1 MSSGKNGRLT
11 RVTPLPAPSEPKH
24 GQPIIPSTE
33 HGSEPAVEPYINKKE
48 VARRMGR
55 TTRGVDKMMRRGL
68 IPYYKFGYRVA
79 YRWSEIQQHLAET
92 CRVCRS

>member
-1 MSSGKNGRLT
+1 
-11 RVTPLPAPSEPKH
+11 
-24 GQPIIPSTE
+24 
-33 HGSEPAVEPYINKKE
+33 
-48 VARRMGR
+48 MGR

>member
-1 MSSGKNGRLT
+1 MTNPNLDYLSHGAPHPASGHLLPSAEK
-11 RVTPLPAPSEPKH
+11 VTDL
-24 GQPIIPSTE
+24 
-33 HGSEPAVEPYINKKE
+33 AVEPYINKKE
-48 VARRMGR
+48 VARRLGR

-79 YRWSEIQQHLAET
+79 YRWSEIQNHLAET

>member
-1 MSSGKNGRLT
+1 MNACRMGHQEKLKAETLKPEMDVAVNHNLAPLT
-11 RVTPLPAPSEPKH
+11 AGDL
-24 GQPIIPSTE
+24 
-33 HGSEPAVEPYINKKE
+33 AVEPYINTKE

-79 YRWSEIQQHLAET
+79 YRWSEIQTHLAET
-92 CRVCRS
+92 CRVLKS